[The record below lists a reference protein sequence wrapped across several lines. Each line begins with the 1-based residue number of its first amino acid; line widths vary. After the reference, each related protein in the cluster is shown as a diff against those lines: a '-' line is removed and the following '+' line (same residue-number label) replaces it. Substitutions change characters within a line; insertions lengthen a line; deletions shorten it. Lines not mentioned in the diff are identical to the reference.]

1 MPCTI
6 FYSPLTNCA
15 AAAHERADAGFA
27 KCKTIQGSKVLK
39 KSFGAAEPDIFARR
53 TDSVGVF

>member
-15 AAAHERADAGFA
+15 AAAHECAGASFA
-27 KCKTIQGSKVLK
+27 KSRTIQGSNALK
-39 KSFGAAEPDIFARR
+39 KSFGAAPSDISARR